1 MLKTFEIT
9 APLPPR
15 GSAVALRQQL
25 VDHILRIKPVVGERF
40 LSDHELSRIA
50 RLSRP
55 TVRRALDDLER
66 EGWIER
72 RPGIGTFIGPRA
84 GLTLPIRHDSSG
96 SSTRQAV
103 RVALLIHML
112 GDFGHDWYASG
123 VMAGIDQAAEDTGV
137 SLELLGNRD
146 GDVKSV
152 SRRLLQSRPDVLAF
166 CAPPLKH
173 TVLMGE
179 AHRLDIPCIGTGTL
193 LGTLGVPTVC
203 EDGIDASKQA
213 VHHLAQQ
220 GHKRIAFV
228 MGTFALPWVFQRR
241 QGYMEGM
248 AEAGL

>member
-1 MLKTFEIT
+1 MSTAFELTI
-9 APLPPR
+9 PLPAR
-15 GSAVALRQQL
+15 GSATALRQQL
-25 VDHILRIKPVVGERF
+25 LQHLERSRPKVGDRF
-40 LSDHELSRIA
+40 LSDLELTRIA

-84 GLTLPIRHDSSG
+84 GLSLPIRHDSSG

-123 VMAGIDQAAEDTGV
+123 VMAGIDLAAEETGV

-173 TVLMGE
+173 TV
-179 AHRLDIPCIGTGTL
+179 
-193 LGTLGVPTVC
+193 
-203 EDGIDASKQA
+203 
-213 VHHLAQQ
+213 
-220 GHKRIAFV
+220 
-228 MGTFALPWVFQRR
+228 
-241 QGYMEGM
+241 
-248 AEAGL
+248 